1 MRKRQKEIVIDSDGK
16 VARAT
21 IIFILNIRKF

>member
-21 IIFILNIRKF
+21 IFFILNIRKF